1 MYLQS
6 ITTQQ
11 KLPISLKETWEFLTN
26 PSNLKLLTP
35 EELNMTVLYGN
46 DRSIYPGQLIEYSLE
61 PLPFYKTNWVT
72 HITVVKEM
80 DYFVDEQM
88 YGPYATWHHKH
99 FVKEIPGGTLMEDV
113 VHYRLP
119 FGVLGKI
126 GLPLVKKKLE
136 EIFRF
141 RESALIK
148 HFGPFEEP
156 SSNNHLDN
164 KTQES
169 TLKHKILN

>member
-1 MYLQS
+1 MYLQT
-6 ITTQQ
+6 IKTQQ
-11 KLPISLKETWEFLTN
+11 KLPISLEETWEFLTN

-35 EELNMTVLYGN
+35 EELKMTVLYGN
-46 DRSIYPGQLIEYSLE
+46 ERNIYPGQLIEYSLE

-72 HITVVKEM
+72 HITQVKEL

-99 FVKEIPGGTLMEDV
+99 FVKAIPGGTLMEDV

-119 FGVLGKI
+119 FGILGKI
-126 GLPLVKKKLE
+126 GLPLVKSKLE

-148 HFGPFEEP
+148 HFGPFDP
-156 SSNNHLDN
+156 DSKQTNTPQD
-164 KTQES
+164 TTP
-169 TLKHKILN
+169 TLKHEILN